1 MHHHLRKADSFQSNK
16 PLYNANYGDVKTSG
30 IAKLKHIPDT
40 NRKKRDEATNFFEQ
54 EKLLIEYWVSFD
66 LNKKITEK
74 SRQNHELILFG
85 FELTTFFI
93 HANISSLLDNPY
105 LPTRM
110 AASVS

>member
-40 NRKKRDEATNFFEQ
+40 NRKKRDEAINFFEQ

-74 SRQNHELILFG
+74 SRHNA
-85 FELTTFFI
+85 TKSR
-93 HANISSLLDNPY
+93 ANIIWFRLNYFFHSCKY
-105 LPTRM
+105 IKFIR
-110 AASVS
+110 